1 MMKSKG
7 IFITG
12 TGTDVGKTVITA
24 GLMRAAKWE
33 GLSPIV
39 AKPIQTGCELVDGQL
54 TAPDM
59 DVYDDAGQSLPP
71 EQEALAC
78 RYRFA
83 PACSPHLAAE
93 LADEPIDLNAIC
105 NDLQQLSE
113 QTDMLIVEGAG
124 GLLVPT
130 SETEKIETLAMLL
143 DWPVIVVAD
152 NTLGVINHTLLTLD
166 SLTHSDLICAGVILT
181 ETTPRTDENRF
192 IREDNA
198 KVIRERGTLVLAQV
212 PYIEPRHTGDDFWKR
227 VDAALIT
234 PGPIS
239 TLRALTQ
246 GDRP

>member
-1 MMKSKG
+1 MNSNG

-12 TGTDVGKTVITA
+12 TGTDVGKTVIAA
-24 GLMRAAKWE
+24 GLMRAATWE

-39 AKPIQTGCELVDGQL
+39 AKPIQTGCGRADGVL

-59 DVYDDAGQSLPP
+59 DVYADAGQSLTP

-93 LADEPIDLNAIC
+93 LADEPINLDAIC
-105 NDLQQLSE
+105 RDLQQLSE
-113 QTDMLIVEGAG
+113 QTDLLIVEGAG
-124 GLLVPT
+124 GWLVPT
-130 SETEKIETLAMLL
+130 SPTETIETLAMLL
-143 DWPVIVVAD
+143 DWPVLVVAD
-152 NTLGVINHTLLTLD
+152 NALGVINHTLLTLD
-166 SLTHSDLICAGVILT
+166 AITRSDLICAGVILT

-192 IREDNA
+192 IREDNV
-198 KVIRERGTLVLAQV
+198 KVLRERGTLVLAEV
-212 PYIEPRHTGDDFWKR
+212 PYIEPRHTGEDFWKR

-239 TLRALTQ
+239 TLRAMTQ
-246 GDRP
+246 GDSP